1 MGDVRGR
8 YAVLL
13 FVALMLT
20 IASPASHTAGQ
31 QSSCCNSEDF
41 ELFLLGEADIGTLS
55 PFDSDLDEA
64 ESALVTQV
72 FQPIEVGKW
81 GVTWGS
87 EGDHPDST
95 WEFTIPYEV
104 QGAVGVN
111 INATLEVRIGGSFYQ
126 GSSEGL
132 NPYITGDGDLQI
144 LVDVEA
150 GQVNDG
156 DLVEITLNV
165 QLLGFNQPGDNAGVT
180 FLWGSEDKKSSISVR
195 LPLVEIQM
203 RDASVSGTLV
213 YFPILLSSGFDD
225 RMWSASVGGI
235 SVQNSAV
242 SEKPVATLVENGVEV
257 TFVWNIPDG
266 TEGGTYRVDFH
277 LEPQEGL
284 VIEANM
290 THSITVGEDGGGS
303 GTWYPANEP
312 LRTGGTD
319 LSVNINAEWKG
330 DSTERHVT
338 LEFEGAMSQWMR
350 WGLDN
355 IGNTSLESNSW
366 WRNLKSYSSSIP
378 QSDYNNGMVDDS
390 ELVALTGYL
399 TGSTSDMRSF
409 LSNGIFIEAESV
421 LGIDPIDLGPTEI
434 NINMGG
440 TRGFSSDSI
449 SITISTSYL
458 IYEGE
463 RQLLVEN
470 FIRPS
475 LEEYWTTIG
484 LHVELKGSMLQDVG
498 VVSSEGIEYSHR
510 RWIVQETISIDED
523 ELDLELDFRVE
534 FTPTGNPMFSVL
546 VGSGIMVLA
555 LCAAI
560 GTGLN
565 MTRKRSR
572 FPTMVT
578 VATMGLMSFAI
589 YFLGLPMQMVLGVVL
604 SSILL
609 VFPISLLSPK
619 VERAE
624 NNGKVGGR
632 VNCPSCGN
640 PISVDSDVR
649 PLRLSCSECGSIIR
663 IE

>member
-8 YAVLL
+8 FAILL
-13 FVALMLT
+13 CMTLMAT
-20 IASPASHTAGQ
+20 VMSPISQVAGQ
-31 QSSCCNSEDF
+31 QSNCCNSEDF
-41 ELFLLGEADIGTLS
+41 DLFLLGEADIGTLT
-55 PFDSDLDEA
+55 PFDSDLDEV
-64 ESALVTQV
+64 ESVLVTQV

-81 GVTWGS
+81 GVVWGS
-87 EGDHPDST
+87 EGSHPDST

-132 NPYITGDGDLQI
+132 NPYITGEGDLQI
-144 LVDVEA
+144 PVGVES
-150 GQVNDG
+150 GDVNDG

-165 QLLGFNQPGDNAGVT
+165 QLLGFNQPGDNAGVN

-195 LPLVEIQM
+195 MPLVDIQM

-225 RMWSASVGGI
+225 RMWSASMGGI
-235 SVQNSAV
+235 TVQNSEV
-242 SEKPVATLVENGVEV
+242 NEKPVATLVENGVEV
-257 TFVWNIPDG
+257 TFVWNIPEG
-266 TEGGTYRVDFH
+266 SEGGTYRVDFH
-277 LEPQEGL
+277 LEPQDGL
-284 VIEANM
+284 RIEANM
-290 THSITVGEDGGGS
+290 THSITVGDDGGGG

-319 LSVNINAEWKG
+319 LSVKISAEWKG
-330 DSTERHVT
+330 DSTERDVT

-355 IGNTSLESNSW
+355 IGNSSLESSSW

-390 ELVALTGYL
+390 ELLALTGYL

-409 LSNGIFIEAESV
+409 LSNGMFIEAESI
-421 LGIDPIDLGPTEI
+421 LGVDPIDLGPTEV
-434 NINMGG
+434 NIDMGG

-449 SITISTSYL
+449 SISISTSYL
-458 IYEGE
+458 VSEGQ
-463 RQLLVEN
+463 RQLLVED
-470 FIRPS
+470 FVRPS
-475 LEEYWTTIG
+475 LEEYWTAIG
-484 LHVELKGSMLQDVG
+484 ISVELKGSMLQDVG

-510 RWIVQETISIDED
+510 RWIVQETISINEG
-523 ELDLELDFRVE
+523 ELDLDLDFRVE

-560 GTGLN
+560 GMGLN
-565 MTRKRSR
+565 ATRRRSR

-589 YFLGLPMQMVLGVVL
+589 YFLGLPMQMVLGLVL
-604 SSILL
+604 FSILL

-619 VERAE
+619 IERSEA
-624 NNGKVGGR
+624 NGKGGGR
-632 VNCPSCGN
+632 VDCPSCGSS
-640 PISVDSDVR
+640 ITVDSDVR
-649 PLRLSCSECGSIIR
+649 PLRLTCFECDSVIR